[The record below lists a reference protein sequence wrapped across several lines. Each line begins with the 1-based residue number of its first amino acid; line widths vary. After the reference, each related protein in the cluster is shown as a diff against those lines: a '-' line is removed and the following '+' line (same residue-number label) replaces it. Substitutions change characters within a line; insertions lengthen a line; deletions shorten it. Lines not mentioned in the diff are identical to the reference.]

1 MFGRGNALMKSNEE
15 WCRTMQHS
23 SYLTKCREGSPHLP
37 HASSRKCPICG
48 IEKPLT
54 ADNFQIVPSFVDGF
68 SYVCNNCDPVSR
80 ERKTVTQEEFNLFLK
95 MKGKR
100 RWQPKFVILSCFF
113 LFNLS
118 KRFGLDCPGG
128 RFRWSLCA
136 EAECCR
142 MMQYTST

>member
-1 MFGRGNALMKSNEE
+1 
-15 WCRTMQHS
+15 MQHS

-95 MKGKR
+95 MKGSVDDS
-100 RWQPKFVILSCFF
+100 Q
-113 LFNLS
+113 
-118 KRFGLDCPGG
+118 
-128 RFRWSLCA
+128 SL
-136 EAECCR
+136 
-142 MMQYTST
+142 